1 MSMIRRSFR
10 ILMVLMLLTATC
22 REQKIP
28 TAVSRK
34 IKNIILISVDT
45 LRPDALS
52 IYGGRT
58 RTPFFEEF
66 ARRAVVFDH
75 AFTPAPITLPAHT
88 SLMTG
93 LYPPSHGVRH
103 NGVFKVGQNL
113 PLLARLAKENGY
125 RTAAFVG
132 GFPLASQF
140 GLNQGFDVYD
150 DRFHTQNSAKGVF
163 EYAERNSEEVRV
175 AAEQW
180 LSDKT
185 GAPEQPI
192 FLWLHFFDP
201 HHPYLDHGFSEMAP
215 YQQEVLYVDQQL
227 QKLFAF
233 FKGKKLDANSL
244 IVITADHGEAFDEHG
259 EVSHSLFVYNT
270 TLHIPLLIAAPG
282 ISAARNSDI
291 VRIVDIAPTI
301 IDLKKWKMPPKLDG
315 ISLVTLLQDG
325 KAAPQWSYSE
335 TLAPAIDFGW
345 SPLFCIQNSTGKYIQ
360 APKPEFY
367 DLKQDPGENK
377 NQIGTTRIE
386 DFSKQIRAVLN
397 HTKGVGTS
405 PALSPEEREQLRS
418 LGYFATAPGK
428 IDPSATDPK
437 DRVQIARKI
446 ASLSLDPVSPER
458 KVKQYE
464 EIVALEP
471 RNPLLNLR
479 YAEILL
485 ELKRYDRAEK
495 IFRRVLQLHYPAAA
509 VYNGLAASL
518 YYRNH
523 INDAEKILRQ
533 AITAGVADGE
543 TYYNM
548 AEFLFQRG
556 DREEAFGYYDQS
568 MKLGYMP
575 AFFRKARLKAVLG
588 DFDEALRILARAEA
602 DQPDVAQINQ
612 ERGMIYFRRNLLN
625 EAIAEFQKALQKDP
639 RSTEL
644 LYNIGISY
652 YRMRDH
658 SKSRQFLEEFLKT
671 SSADL
676 KQERELAR
684 KILAETK

>member
-1 MSMIRRSFR
+1 MSMIDRGFR
-10 ILMVLMLLTATC
+10 ILMILLLLSMAC
-22 REQKIP
+22 REQKQP
-28 TAVSRK
+28 APEPEKVR
-34 IKNIILISVDT
+34 NIILITIDT

-52 IYGGRT
+52 IYGNPT
-58 RTPFFEEF
+58 PTPFFEAF
-66 ARRAVVFDH
+66 AKRAVVFDH
-75 AFTPAPITLPAHT
+75 AFTSAPITLPAHT

-132 GFPLASQF
+132 AFPLASQF
-140 GLNQGFDVYD
+140 GLNQGFDVYND
-150 DRFHTQNSAKGVF
+150 HFHHQDRAKGVF
-163 EYAERNSEEVRV
+163 EYAERDAEGVRV

-180 LSDKT
+180 LRDQPADK
-185 GAPEQPI
+185 PM

-201 HHPYLDHGFSEMAP
+201 HHPYLDHKFGDMVP

-227 QKLFAF
+227 EKLFSF
-233 FKGKKLDANSL
+233 FKKEELDANSL
-244 IVITADHGEAFDEHG
+244 IVFTSDHGEAFEEHG
-259 EVSHSLFVYNT
+259 EISHSLFVYNT
-270 TLHIPLLIAAPG
+270 TLRIPLLIAAPG
-282 ISAARNSDI
+282 IQASRKSDV
-291 VRIVDIAPTI
+291 VRIVDIVPTI
-301 IDLKKWKMPPKLDG
+301 IDFKKWKMPPKLDG
-315 ISLVTLLQDG
+315 ISLANLLKGG

-345 SPLFCIQNSTGKYIQ
+345 SPLFCIQNAKAKYIQ

-367 DLKQDPGENK
+367 DLKEDPGENK
-377 NQIGTTRIE
+377 NSISKGGIE
-386 DFSKQIRAVLN
+386 EYSKQIRSVLSRAEN
-397 HTKGVGTS
+397 SKTLHS
-405 PALSPEEREQLRS
+405 LSPEEREQLRS

-428 IDPSATDPK
+428 IDPTAPDPK

-446 ASLSLDPVSPER
+446 ASLSLDPISPER

-471 RNPLLNLR
+471 SNPLLNLR

-485 ELKRYDRAEK
+485 QLKRYEQAEK
-495 IFRRVLQLHYPAAA
+495 IFRRVLQLRYPGAA

-518 YYRNH
+518 YFRNRV
-523 INDAEKILRQ
+523 NDAEKILNE
-533 AITAGVADGE
+533 AIKAEAADAE

-568 MKLGYMP
+568 MKLGYLP
-575 AFFRKARLKAVLG
+575 AFFRKARLKVVLG
-588 DFDEALRILARAEA
+588 DFDEAHRILARAEA

-639 RSTEL
+639 GRTEL

-658 SKSRQFLEEFLKT
+658 SKSRQFLEEFLKR

-684 KILAETK
+684 KILAEMK